1 MIKLCNNFWDCE
13 CDKNFI
19 HSKNQDTCPECGAVQ
34 EEQPD
39 SRVDE
44 VLKDNRFQVMKSY
57 VVKAITKY
65 DLVEFDDDN
74 GTYTRIKT
82 LKEKENNIIEAETEA
97 FLPLEEAIKQAI
109 LTKSEL

>member
-1 MIKLCNNFWDCE
+1 MIKLSKNFWDCE
-13 CDKNFI
+13 CDENFI
-19 HSKNQDTCPECGAVQ
+19 HPKNQNTCPECGAVQ
-34 EEQPD
+34 EDQPD

-44 VLKDNRFQVMKSY
+44 VLKDRRFQVMKSY

-82 LKEKENNIIEAETEA
+82 IKEEENDIIEAETEA
-97 FLPLEEAIKQAI
+97 FLSLEEAIKEAI
-109 LTKSEL
+109 LTKNEI